1 MQIIQNILL
10 ILIIYLKMGGGGG
23 KQEETNNAYNPF
35 FPWMEIPGN
44 KHNSS

>member
-1 MQIIQNILL
+1 MQIIQNILF
-10 ILIIYLKMGGGGG
+10 ILITYLKMGGG
-23 KQEETNNAYNPF
+23 QEETNNAYNPF